1 MKALDYS
8 RSFVTFFT
16 TPEQGGNIA
25 RIQIDATSR
34 VDSWGPN
41 GQAGEFHLIA
51 PCRSEQMYLDG
62 QLFQMPNYEFCGIFA
77 SNELVLLRT
86 HWTSDRE
93 SPEYAKPNV
102 RFERIAIDL
111 TPGHFEP
118 LETDADVV
126 QATLD
131 NRRLVVRTELTDPTN
146 GTRAVIDYPIK
157 TMNVRQ
163 EPMSFQVDTGPLLV
177 PRWDAADLALRCAS
191 TWRMSST
198 GNATELSSFSD
209 DRMSWGRGATARSVL
224 PTTPSCDSS
233 QRATL
238 FWARWCDRSP
248 THHRVVR
255 EVHGLGQNGD
265 SRTRGRSVAWRIAM
279 VIRSL
284 WSLTGFRGSTGR
296 SNELVSS
303 GSHAPGLQSLH
314 EDWAEARDRKG
325 WGTDLHDVVASRVG
339 FSVWAV
345 KQAHC
350 ASSIAKTSAGPKCRL
365 ANHAPSISIGLPHEG
380 HRCSRPLWAL

>member
-1 MKALDYS
+1 LKALDYS

-25 RIQIDATSR
+25 RIQIDATCR

-41 GQAGEFHLIA
+41 GQIGEFHLIA

-93 SPEYAKPNV
+93 SPEYAKPDV

-126 QATLD
+126 RATLD
-131 NRRLVVRTELTDPTN
+131 NRRLVARTELTDPTN

-177 PRWDAADLALRCAS
+177 PRWDAADLAPPLRFDVA
-191 TWRMSST
+191 
-198 GNATELSSFSD
+198 
-209 DRMSWGRGATARSVL
+209 
-224 PTTPSCDSS
+224 
-233 QRATL
+233 
-238 FWARWCDRSP
+238 
-248 THHRVVR
+248 HVVYW
-255 EVHGLGQNGD
+255 Q
-265 SRTRGRSVAWRIAM
+265 
-279 VIRSL
+279 
-284 WSLTGFRGSTGR
+284 
-296 SNELVSS
+296 
-303 GSHAPGLQSLH
+303 
-314 EDWAEARDRKG
+314 RDRAEFVLRRPHVVG
-325 WGTDLHDVVASRVG
+325 EGSLGPVRVTDYTQLRFEPANNSILGEVV
-339 FSVWAV
+339 
-345 KQAHC
+345 
-350 ASSIAKTSAGPKCRL
+350 
-365 ANHAPSISIGLPHEG
+365 
-380 HRCSRPLWAL
+380 